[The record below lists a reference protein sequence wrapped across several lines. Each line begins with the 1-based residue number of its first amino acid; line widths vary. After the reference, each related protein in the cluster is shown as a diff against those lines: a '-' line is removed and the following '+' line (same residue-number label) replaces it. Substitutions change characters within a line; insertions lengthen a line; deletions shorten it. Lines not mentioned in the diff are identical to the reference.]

1 MLARHNGMSL
11 NPVTAV
17 RFRNQRLDSTL
28 YAGDR
33 LLIRPSENEQQ
44 VLGELAA
51 AADELGLN
59 ISVDPIDR
67 RLRRMARDAGI
78 SVAEAQPLLARI
90 HLTPQWTDQP
100 LPPPDAWPVLQL
112 FRARLRPSDPDRN
125 SVQLDHLLTS
135 ASDPGITG
143 VPYWKV
149 PGVGGSP
156 YWKVPG
162 GVGEYA
168 EPGWGGRTP
177 VNWVGRAPQ
186 RWPDEWLDGRRRP
199 VVAVL
204 DTGVGEHDWLPKS
217 IVDRRPTCGA
227 LRIGLTDPDTD
238 PELTGAVSDAL
249 NGGLDTDAGH
259 GTFIAGL
266 IRQKCPDANLLS
278 IRVIQGD
285 GVVSEGD
292 LLEALNMLWLRQ
304 KLALINNR
312 PGQLV
317 DVISLSLGY
326 YHEQPA
332 DARFDPLLLTP
343 LRALGELGVAVVA
356 SAGNDA
362 TTRPMFPAAFAPHPS
377 GLVKKNEAKVLPIV
391 SVGALN
397 PDGSIAMFSNEGP
410 WIRVHRPGAALVST
424 LPVTFEGSR
433 APSQEATFRGEQRA
447 TIDPDD
453 FSSGFGVWSG
463 TSFAAPILAG
473 EIAEWLHSSSRL
485 RPLDS
490 EDGGDSRRKAS
501 VAGDDAAAK
510 ARAEAE
516 AAAALDR
523 GWEALSTFVP
533 RLRRPK

>member
-1 MLARHNGMSL
+1 MQL

-17 RFRNQRLDSTL
+17 RFRGQSLDSTV

-33 LLIRPSENEQQ
+33 LLIRPSENEEA
-44 VLGELAA
+44 VLAELAA
-51 AADELGLN
+51 AAAEVGLN

-67 RLRRMARDAGI
+67 RLRRMARQAGI
-78 SVAEAQPLLARI
+78 PVSEAQPLLARI
-90 HLTPQWTDQP
+90 RLTPQWTDQP

-135 ASDPGITG
+135 GNGPGITG

-149 PGVGGSP
+149 PGVEGAP

-162 GVGEYA
+162 GGGGLGEYA
-168 EPGWGGRTP
+168 EAGWGGRTP
-177 VNWVGRAPQ
+177 VAWVGPPPLRCPED
-186 RWPDEWLDGRRRP
+186 WMKGRRRP

-204 DTGVGEHDWLPKS
+204 DTGVGEHPWLPQA
-217 IVDRRPTCGA
+217 IVDRRPLCGT
-227 LRIGLTDPDTD
+227 LRIGLTDPATD
-238 PELTGAVSDAL
+238 PEVTGAISDAL
-249 NGGLDTDAGH
+249 NGGLDIDAGH

-266 IRQKCPDANLLS
+266 VRQKCPDANLLS

-304 KLALINNR
+304 KLAIIHNR
-312 PGQLV
+312 PDQLV

-343 LRALGELGVAVVA
+343 LRALGALGVAVIA

-362 TTRPMFPAAFAPHPS
+362 TTRPMFPAAFAPHQH
-377 GLVKKNEAKVLPIV
+377 GLVKRNEPGVLPIV

-397 PDGSIAMFSNEGP
+397 PDGTVAMFSNEGP

-424 LPVTFEGSR
+424 LPTTFDASR
-433 APSQEATFRGEQRA
+433 EPSRESVYRGEVRA

-453 FSSGFGVWSG
+453 FSSGFGIWSG

-473 EIAEWLHSSSRL
+473 EIAEWLNTGSRL
-485 RPLDS
+485 PADAVDS
-490 EDGGDSRRKAS
+490 DL
-501 VAGDDAAAK
+501 
-510 ARAEAE
+510 
-516 AAAALDR
+516 ALDR
-523 GWEALSTFVP
+523 GWDALRHFVP
-533 RLRRPK
+533 RLRRPT